1 MHMIKA
7 DVIIYIDALELWL
20 SDKTNIKDEIYNQIA
35 KDDDHFLNQIREGL
49 RDEAKESGM
58 SVSQID
64 QLIDKFAKDNASTLM
79 KYITFDKDKIT
90 FDYDKSADHNNLKI
104 VTFRIPCTFDSGRY
118 MNHARIT

>member
-1 MHMIKA
+1 MIKA
-7 DVIIYIDALELWL
+7 DIVIYIDALELWL

-35 KDDDHFLNQIREGL
+35 KGDDYFLNQIIKGL

-64 QLIDKFAKDNASTLM
+64 QLIDKFAKDDADTLM

-90 FDYDKSADHNNLKI
+90 FNYNKSVDHNNLKI
-104 VTFRIPCTFDSGRY
+104 VTFRIPCTFDSHRY
-118 MNHARIT
+118 MNDTNIA

>member
-1 MHMIKA
+1 MIKA
-7 DVIIYIDALELWL
+7 DIVIYIDALELWL

-35 KDDDHFLNQIREGL
+35 KGDDYFLNQIRKGL

-64 QLIDKFAKDNASTLM
+64 QLIDKFTKDNTSTLM

-90 FDYDKSADHNNLKI
+90 FDYDKSADHSNLKI
-104 VTFRIPCTFDSGRY
+104 VTFRIPCTFDSHRY
-118 MNHARIT
+118 MNDTNIT

>member
-1 MHMIKA
+1 MIKA
-7 DVIIYIDALELWL
+7 DIVIYINALELWL

-35 KDDDHFLNQIREGL
+35 KGDDYFLNQIRKGL

-64 QLIDKFAKDNASTLM
+64 QLIDKFAKDNTSTLM

-90 FDYDKSADHNNLKI
+90 FDYDKSADHSNLKI
-104 VTFRIPCTFDSGRY
+104 VTFRIPCTFDSSRY

>member
-1 MHMIKA
+1 MIKA

-20 SDKTNIKDEIYNQIA
+20 SDKTNIKDEIYNQIT
-35 KDDDHFLNQIREGL
+35 KGDDYFLNQIREGL

-58 SVSQID
+58 SISQID

-90 FDYDKSADHNNLKI
+90 FNYDRNI
-104 VTFRIPCTFDSGRY
+104 
-118 MNHARIT
+118 

>member
-1 MHMIKA
+1 MIKA

-20 SDKTNIKDEIYNQIA
+20 SDKTNIKDEIYNQIT
-35 KDDDHFLNQIREGL
+35 KGDDYFLNQIREGL

-58 SVSQID
+58 SISQID
-64 QLIDKFAKDNASTLM
+64 QLIDKFAKDNTSTLM

-90 FDYDKSADHNNLKI
+90 FDYDKYADHNNLKI
-104 VTFRIPCTFDSGRY
+104 VTFRIPCTFDSSRY